1 MTQPTLLSFKSSK
14 IKTSK
19 PPIDNKT
26 ANTYTPEPIPPEI
39 NSKLNKNKNHSETE
53 GKTFRRENREEG
65 PPGSVPYPT
74 SPSPLPS
81 RTRWTDEEWKREYH
95 KLTNSPPE
103 EILKEASEL
112 DDPKILILMDL
123 IQDGVKYDRRNPKFR
138 DREQYALHPG
148 SWHLLAQ
155 LVRILET
162 KRRGGAEK

>member
-1 MTQPTLLSFKSSK
+1 MIQPTLLSFKSSK
-14 IKTSK
+14 IKIPD

-26 ANTYTPEPIPPEI
+26 TDNPSPSTNPPKI
-39 NSKLNKNKNHSETE
+39 NSKLSQNKNHSETE
-53 GKTFRRENREEG
+53 GKLSRRRDREEG

-81 RTRWTDEEWKREYH
+81 RTRWTEERWKEEYW

-103 EILKEASEL
+103 EILKEASEF
-112 DDPKILILMDL
+112 DDPDILVLVDEI
-123 IQDGVKYDRRNPKFR
+123 ISGVKNDRRNPKYR

-155 LVRILET
+155 LVRILKT
-162 KRRGGAEK
+162 KRSGGK